1 MAITANRRTQGLL
14 EGVNIRAPHAGGVA
28 DTVRGD
34 DSARAMIA
42 VISNPLSDGNKV
54 HRGRV
59 RRFCATRPEVMHFE
73 IVEPGDL
80 EAALDTIAASDFRAI
95 AINGGDGTVQGV
107 LTRLFGE
114 DSPTRAVPPIAVL
127 PSGRT
132 NLIAKD
138 LGATGDPIVALER
151 LIALTTHDLRGHLV
165 KRQLIALD
173 SGRGAPVMGMFFAAG
188 ALADML
194 LYCRHKLYPLKMPNW
209 LAHLLTVIAGLV
221 SVLTNS
227 TSRLLPPMP
236 REASVTI
243 GGSSLHG
250 RFQVLMV
257 STLQALVLTGRLS
270 PPRDGTLGLVAMERR
285 RSTVFRSVFAG
296 FVGKVGNKPIPGL
309 HFEAGADIRLGSEL
323 ADAIMDGESFHAAP
337 GHGIHLRSGPS
348 VRFVDL
354 TSSAQAQAK
363 AGDEATF
370 SSAPAGRLATLSPL
384 WNSHSRP

>member
-1 MAITANRRTQGLL
+1 
-14 EGVNIRAPHAGGVA
+14 
-28 DTVRGD
+28 
-34 DSARAMIA
+34 
-42 VISNPLSDGNKV
+42 
-54 HRGRV
+54 
-59 RRFCATRPEVMHFE
+59 
-73 IVEPGDL
+73 
-80 EAALDTIAASDFRAI
+80 
-95 AINGGDGTVQGV
+95 
-107 LTRLFGE
+107 
-114 DSPTRAVPPIAVL
+114 
-127 PSGRT
+127 
-132 NLIAKD
+132 
-138 LGATGDPIVALER
+138 
-151 LIALTTHDLRGHLV
+151 
-165 KRQLIALD
+165 
-173 SGRGAPVMGMFFAAG
+173 
-188 ALADML
+188 
-194 LYCRHKLYPLKMPNW
+194 
-209 LAHLLTVIAGLV
+209 V